1 MARKGKKQ
9 RTPKANP
16 QSRRQELLK
25 KAGIAPTDEL
35 LRMPW
40 GDFEAQMKD
49 AGVDTSKPKRTPR
62 SSGGTKTV
70 TVVVPTNAKPPSP
83 KDENKKPRTK
93 PKPKGKKGSSKPP
106 PPPPPKPSA
115 PPPPPPSP
123 AAASKPAAN
132 PLAQIFG
139 GGSEPK
145 KKKSPKTFFGKKTPK
160 GQMGAMVAQQRQ
172 SPHNLANTRKEFG
185 NWLGRVGAAMRR
197 EVQATVADVNRI
209 GRPRTRA
216 TLGQPSRSGPQMT
229 NVRGASSPAPAPPRT
244 GAAGPQMTNTRIG
257 PSPGGRNAPK
267 RQVAFSSQSRSMN
280 RRMRP
285 TTRAPYLGPRGTA
298 PITKSENRALAQN
311 FVDAVR
317 RGPAQG
323 GRASATQIEDL
334 RPRRPRAPVV
344 REIGSVKK
352 PAFMVGA
359 AYGWTPTPSVQMS
372 APPLPGTGG
381 RVGTFGFLRDNRR
394 QMMGGGNFRD
404 RAPVVRDIKPPAARR
419 PSGMSGA
426 GPGAGSPPQPTTPT
440 GRPKKTSYKPQPIS
454 RPINIE
460 RASSGPSATV
470 TRPAAP
476 PSAVP
481 SSVYTAPTRSSDA
494 VGRERKS
501 PRVIFKSESGNY
513 ATLAGREV
521 SIFGAGD
528 RTPRIVTPVSP
539 KGSVSRTRLPTK
551 KVDFTGFARDLI
563 TDLESPWNAE
573 DLPRRAP
580 KKQITAIQSGSGVSE
595 QTAREYAERNLVR
608 GMEYKYPSPF
618 LSRTSWLG
626 GGAQNINLP
635 TTMGK
640 GAGGR
645 AKVGLTK
652 AMKSRG
658 LLGLAGAALSGTGV
672 GAAVEFFSNVDTA
685 SGAMSPKS
693 KAEFRRYQAEQSR
706 RKAASVGATKKF
718 FPFPRPP
725 KTRSK

>member
-1 MARKGKKQ
+1 MARKGKKP

-35 LRMPW
+35 MRMPW

-93 PKPKGKKGSSKPP
+93 PKPKSKKASSPKPPPPPKPAAP
-106 PPPPPKPSA
+106 PPPPPKPA
-115 PPPPPPSP
+115 

-132 PLAQIFG
+132 PFAQIFG
-139 GGSEPK
+139 SGSEPK
-145 KKKSPKTFFGKKTPK
+145 KKKPPKTFFGKKAPK

-216 TLGQPSRSGPQMT
+216 TLGQPSQSGPQMT
-229 NVRGASSPAPAPPRT
+229 NVRGASSPPPAPPRT

-257 PSPGGRNAPK
+257 VSDARRNAPK

-285 TTRAPYLGPRGTA
+285 TTRAPYLGPRGTT
-298 PITKSENRALAQN
+298 PITTSENRALAQG
-311 FVDAVR
+311 FVDAIR

-323 GRASATQIEDL
+323 GRASTTQIEDL
-334 RPRRPRAPVV
+334 RPRRPRAPIV
-344 REIGSVKK
+344 REIGSVNK
-352 PAFMVGA
+352 PAFRVGA
-359 AYGWTPTPSVQMS
+359 AYGWTPTPSVKME
-372 APPLPGTGG
+372 APPVPGTGG

-394 QMMGGGNFRD
+394 QLMGGGNFRD
-404 RAPVVRDIKPPAARR
+404 RAPVVRDIKPPTTRR
-419 PSGMSGA
+419 PSGMSGV

-440 GRPKKTSYKPQPIS
+440 GRPKKTSYKPQPLG
-454 RPINIE
+454 RPANIE
-460 RASSGPSATV
+460 RGPSVTT

-476 PSAVP
+476 PSSVP

-513 ATLAGREV
+513 ATLSGREV

-528 RTPRIVTPVSP
+528 RTPRLVTPVSP

-573 DLPRRAP
+573 DLPKRAP
-580 KKQITAIQSGSGVSE
+580 KKRVTEIQRISGVDE
-595 QTAREYAERNLVR
+595 PTARAHSEKSLIRS
-608 GMEYKYPSPF
+608 MEHKYPSPF

-640 GAGGR
+640 GIGGR
-645 AKVGLTK
+645 AKVGLTR
-652 AMKSRG
+652 AMKGRG
-658 LLGLAGAALSGTGV
+658 LLGLAGGILGGTGV
-672 GAAVEFFSNVDTA
+672 GTAVEFFSNADTA
-685 SGAMSPKS
+685 SGAMTKES

-706 RKAASVGATKKF
+706 RKAAAVGATQKF

>member
-40 GDFEAQMKD
+40 GDFEAQMRD

-93 PKPKGKKGSSKPP
+93 PKPKGKKASSKPP
-106 PPPPPKPSA
+106 PPPPKPA
-115 PPPPPPSP
+115 ATPPPPPSP

-132 PLAQIFG
+132 PFAQIFG
-139 GGSEPK
+139 SGSEPK
-145 KKKSPKTFFGKKTPK
+145 KKKQPKTFFGKKAPK

-216 TLGQPSRSGPQMT
+216 TLGQPSQSGPQMT
-229 NVRGASSPAPAPPRT
+229 NVRGASSPAPAPPRS
-244 GAAGPQMTNTRIG
+244 GAAGPQMTNVRSG
-257 PSPGGRNAPK
+257 VSAGGRTAPK

-285 TTRAPYLGPRGTA
+285 TTSAPYLGPRGSTPVTVEEYRGIA
-298 PITKSENRALAQN
+298 RDY
-311 FVDAVR
+311 VGAVR
-317 RGPAQG
+317 RGPAG
-323 GRASATQIEDL
+323 GGKASATQIEDL
-334 RPRRPRAPVV
+334 RPRRPRAPIV

-359 AYGWTPTPSVQMS
+359 AYGWTTTPKVQMS

-394 QMMGGGNFRD
+394 QIMGGGNFRD
-404 RAPVVRDIKPPAARR
+404 RAPVVRDIRPPAARR
-419 PSGMSGA
+419 PSGMAGT

-440 GRPKKTSYKPQPIS
+440 GRPKKTSYKPQTPA
-454 RPINIE
+454 RPVNIE
-460 RASSGPSATV
+460 RGPSVTT

-476 PSAVP
+476 PSSVP

-513 ATLAGREV
+513 ATLSGREV

-528 RTPRIVTPVSP
+528 RTPRLVTPVSP
-539 KGSVSRTRLPTK
+539 KGSKSRTRLPTK
-551 KVDFTGFARDLI
+551 QIDFSGFARDLI
-563 TDLESPWNAE
+563 TDLEAPWNAE

-580 KKQITAIQSGSGVSE
+580 TKRVTEIQKISGVDE
-595 QTAREYAERNLVR
+595 PTARAHAEKSLIRS
-608 GMEYKYPSPF
+608 MKHKYPSPF

-635 TTMGK
+635 SVIPASKHTTP
-640 GAGGR
+640 GR

-706 RKAASVGATKKF
+706 RKAASVGATQKF